1 MLDWDDLRHFLALA
15 DDGSLSAAARRLR
28 VEHATVARR
37 VAALE
42 SATGVKLVDRR
53 AGRYVLTPDGRRVAD
68 YARRMESEAFSIERL
83 LRAAQ
88 NDLAAEMTITAPP
101 LIASHLIAPRIA
113 LLRRDHPNLRLRLL
127 GDSRT
132 LSLPRREADIA
143 LRLNR
148 PDDAALMIRKI
159 GSMTYRLY
167 GSATYLKK
175 RAKADYEFIAFDES
189 LDHVPQQSWLNGL
202 LAGRPV
208 VLRSNDLA
216 VQHAAA
222 LAGVGIAALPD
233 FLGTSTGLRQADPAH
248 GVTTRDVWLTYHE
261 DMRDSPGIP
270 VLTDFLAGCLA
281 QEKPARRRARAA

>member
-1 MLDWDDLRHFLALA
+1 MLDWDNLRHFLALA

-42 SATGVKLVDRR
+42 SEAGVKLVDRR

-68 YARRMESEAFSIERL
+68 HARRMENEAFSIQRL
-83 LRAAQ
+83 LHAAQ
-88 NDLAAEMTITAPP
+88 NDLTAEMTITAPP

-113 LLRRDHPNLRLRLL
+113 LLRREHPNLRLRLL

-132 LSLPRREADIA
+132 VSLPRREADIA

-148 PDDAALMIRKI
+148 PDEAALVARKI
-159 GSMTYRLY
+159 GTMTYRLY
-167 GSATYLKK
+167 ATAAYLRG
-175 RAKADYEFIAFDES
+175 RAKADHEFIAFDES
-189 LDHVPQQSWLNGL
+189 LDHVAQQSWLTGL

-216 VQHAAA
+216 VQSAAA
-222 LAGVGIAALPD
+222 QAGIGIAALPD
-233 FLGTSTGLRQADPAH
+233 FLGAAAGLRQAEPAH
-248 GVTTRDVWLTYHE
+248 GAVTRDVWLTYHE
-261 DMRDSPGIP
+261 DMRDSPGIA
-270 VLTDFLAGCLA
+270 VLTGFLAGCLA
-281 QEKPARRRARAA
+281 QEKPARHRARAA

>member
-1 MLDWDDLRHFLALA
+1 MLDWDNLRHFLALA

-42 SATGVKLVDRR
+42 SEVGVKLVDRR
-53 AGRYVLTPDGRRVAD
+53 AGRYALTPDGRRVAD
-68 YARRMESEAFSIERL
+68 YARRMENEAFSIERL

-88 NDLAAEMTITAPP
+88 DNLAAEMTITAPP
-101 LIASHLIAPRIA
+101 LIASHLIAPRLA
-113 LLRRDHPNLRLRLL
+113 MLRRDHPNLRLRLL

-132 LSLPRREADIA
+132 VSLPRREADIA
-143 LRLNR
+143 LRLSR
-148 PDDAALMIRKI
+148 PDDAALVSRRI

-167 GSATYLKK
+167 ASAAYLRR

-189 LDHVPQQSWLNGL
+189 LDHVAQQSWLNGL

-216 VQHAAA
+216 VQSAAA
-222 LAGVGIAALPD
+222 QAGVGIAALPD
-233 FLGTSTGLRQADPAH
+233 FLGAEAGLRQAEPAL
-248 GVTTRDVWLTYHE
+248 GPVTRDVWLTYHE
-261 DMRDSPGIP
+261 DMRGSPGLV
-270 VLTDFLAGCLA
+270 VLTDFLVRCLA
-281 QEKPARRRARAA
+281 SEKPARRR